1 MARAQGPTTH
11 HLTVKRAGT
20 FLARLVGLM
29 FRAGMAP
36 LGGLLLTPCR
46 SVHTCFMRFPLDV
59 VFLDADF
66 RVVGVVLHLAPWR
79 FTGHNPQAHHA
90 LELSVGEVARLGI
103 RLGDTL
109 HLQDSSS

>member
-1 MARAQGPTTH
+1 MATAQELTTRIP
-11 HLTVKRAGT
+11 TVKRADT

-66 RVVGVVLHLAPWR
+66 RVVAVVLHLAPWR
-79 FTGHNPQAHHA
+79 FTGHNPQACHA
-90 LELSVGEVARLGI
+90 LELSAGDVARLGI
-103 RLGDTL
+103 RYGDTL
-109 HLQDSSS
+109 IFTYTS

>member
-1 MARAQGPTTH
+1 MAAQEVTTH
-11 HLTVKRAGT
+11 ILTVKRADT

-29 FRAGMAP
+29 FRADMAL

-66 RVVGVVLHLAPWR
+66 RVMGVVLQLAPWR
-79 FTGHNPQAHHA
+79 FTGHNPQAYHA
-90 LELSVGEVARLGI
+90 LELRAGEVARLGI

-109 HLQDSSS
+109 YLQDSSS